1 MENKTLLVDNQLSEL
16 RRLADFLDDLGEEW
30 ELNPGL
36 VFSLNLVLE
45 EALTNIILYG
55 FQDTDNHSIEMEFSR
70 TQIDQLVVSVI
81 DDGHP
86 YDPTQKED
94 PDLSLPAEERP
105 VGGLGIF
112 LIKKIMDKVEY
123 NRNNNKNFLILT
135 KNIKS

>member
-1 MENKTLLVDNQLSEL
+1 MENKTLLVDNQMSEL
-16 RRLADFLDDLGEEW
+16 RRLADFLDDLGEDW

-36 VFSLNLVLE
+36 VLSLNLVLE

-55 FQDTDNHSIEMEFSR
+55 FQDTDKHTIEMDFFR
-70 TQIDQLVVSVI
+70 PALDQLVVSVI

-123 NRNNNKNFLILT
+123 QRNDNKNFLILT
-135 KNIKS
+135 KNIIS

>member
-1 MENKTLLVDNQLSEL
+1 MENKTLLVDNQMSEL

-55 FQDTDNHSIEMEFSR
+55 FQDTDKHSIEMEFSR

-123 NRNNNKNFLILT
+123 HRNNNKNFLILT